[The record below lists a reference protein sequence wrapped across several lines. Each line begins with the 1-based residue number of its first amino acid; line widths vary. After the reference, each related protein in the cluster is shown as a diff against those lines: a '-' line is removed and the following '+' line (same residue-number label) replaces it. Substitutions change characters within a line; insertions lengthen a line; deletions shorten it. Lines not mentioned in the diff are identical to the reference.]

1 MLVFVAVVVCCS
13 IFFTFTSI
21 QTVIKAGETNA
32 AEMKSSEATEEG
44 KQLIVKKA
52 ETADAAANAKEKEVI
67 HINTTAAGA
76 GLLLIEDELVK
87 LDNNST
93 LAPDIINITHV
104 RNGNEEESNMI
115 VIHLKQERRCKTP
128 QLVGRLSGPAL
139 SKVTWEKV
147 HEDDH
152 EAFLV
157 GHYDVPVP
165 GRFFIEII
173 TTMCNEL
180 EYDIDFQPIC
190 LEDPTRHRLT
200 HKDASID
207 AVPLRGGAHIHS
219 NENPAGII
227 GYWHHT
233 NITKR
238 EKPVPLYTRYQ
249 PRGCRQPEDLI
260 SARCEE
266 ATDVSRFDPYEFQF
280 ATDIRLQ
287 NRLEKKE
294 DTVCFIG
301 ASHALHLTV
310 RAQKILKERNILS
323 VTAKTMKGFQF
334 AREYTEE
341 EIQWINDQHC
351 TKVIIGIGQWDAS
364 YWADMEYEGNAP
376 TLFQEYEDDLKK
388 AMAIMVDIFRDNNV
402 DLYFRTTQ

>member
-1 MLVFVAVVVCCS
+1 MESNRLILFKMKNMKNSCMLVFVAVVVCCS

-152 EAFLV
+152 EAF
-157 GHYDVPVP
+157 
-165 GRFFIEII
+165 
-173 TTMCNEL
+173 
-180 EYDIDFQPIC
+180 
-190 LEDPTRHRLT
+190 
-200 HKDASID
+200 
-207 AVPLRGGAHIHS
+207 
-219 NENPAGII
+219 
-227 GYWHHT
+227 
-233 NITKR
+233 
-238 EKPVPLYTRYQ
+238 
-249 PRGCRQPEDLI
+249 
-260 SARCEE
+260 
-266 ATDVSRFDPYEFQF
+266 
-280 ATDIRLQ
+280 
-287 NRLEKKE
+287 
-294 DTVCFIG
+294 
-301 ASHALHLTV
+301 
-310 RAQKILKERNILS
+310 
-323 VTAKTMKGFQF
+323 
-334 AREYTEE
+334 
-341 EIQWINDQHC
+341 
-351 TKVIIGIGQWDAS
+351 
-364 YWADMEYEGNAP
+364 
-376 TLFQEYEDDLKK
+376 
-388 AMAIMVDIFRDNNV
+388 
-402 DLYFRTTQ
+402 